1 MKKEKTIKDVIE
13 NVYES
18 FCSRMWLDHCDENK
32 APLCITYTK
41 EEYIAKYKDWLKKQ
55 FILKR
60 GIV

>member
-1 MKKEKTIKDVIE
+1 
-13 NVYES
+13 
-18 FCSRMWLDHCDENK
+18 MWLDHCDENK